1 MPITRRRTLEYI
13 DQEWGT
19 YVERFLHLPRE
30 EREKRVEAQGYERF
44 RDVLAHI
51 LAWWEEGMGVIRAIS
66 EERPFERKKHDFETF
81 NAEAVAKYRD
91 WDEAEFMAHF
101 EKTRQKMEADLRSMK
116 EAVFENR
123 RVKAWLQAVVIHHA
137 REHLVTLSRFL
148 VVDMLEN
155 EWATYLDDF
164 QRLDEEKKKEFLS
177 KQGFASLHDLLAHVV
192 GWWEEGARITTGI
205 MDSPAFT
212 WEPHDVDAFNREL
225 VRKFESW
232 SDDDLLRH
240 YETVRLA
247 MIELVAELPEDA
259 FFNRDIE
266 GWLRD
271 DLVEHY
277 DEHPMPA

>member
-1 MPITRRRTLEYI
+1 MPITKGRTLEYI

-30 EREKRVEAQGYERF
+30 EREKRVKAQGYERF
-44 RDVLAHI
+44 RDMLAHI
-51 LAWWEEGMGVIRAIS
+51 LAWWEEGMGVIRAIA
-66 EERPFERKKHDFETF
+66 EERPFERKKYDFAIF

-101 EKTRQKMEADLRSMK
+101 EQTRQKMEADLRSMK
-116 EAVFENR
+116 EAVYENR
-123 RVKAWLQAVVIHHA
+123 RVKAWLRTAIIHHA
-137 REHLVTLSRFL
+137 RTHLVTLSRFL

-164 QRLDEEKKKEFLS
+164 QRLEEEKKKEFLS

-192 GWWEEGARITTGI
+192 GWWEEGARIITGI

-212 WEPHDVDAFNREL
+212 WEPQDVDDFNREL

-240 YETVRLA
+240 YESVRLA

-259 FFNRDIE
+259 FLNRDIE